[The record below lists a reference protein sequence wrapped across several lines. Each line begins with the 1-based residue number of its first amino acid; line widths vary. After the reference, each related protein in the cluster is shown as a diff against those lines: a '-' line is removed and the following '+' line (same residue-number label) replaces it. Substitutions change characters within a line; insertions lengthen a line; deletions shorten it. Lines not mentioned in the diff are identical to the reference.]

1 MEDDEPEKNPPL
13 SPSKMSKTPSWLML
27 GFLTGAAFMWAFQR
41 DGTKPPAPAPVT
53 LTEWPKAV
61 RIPASPLTTIEAVFD
76 EWKENAVWEHDT
88 TEVAM
93 WRSESGA
100 YSEFYEVRR
109 VGEVLYF
116 RSIPKLTRR
125 FVGSTDALPSNAP
138 LRFTETE
145 KHYREWLEQGRQK
158 SMNEPLVAP
167 RIAPPTPP
175 GVNATVPRIE
185 KPAGEPPP
193 KT

>member
-1 MEDDEPEKNPPL
+1 MEDDESEKTYPL

-27 GFLTGAAFMWAFQR
+27 GFLLGGAFMWAFQR
-41 DGTKPPAPAPVT
+41 DTAKPAAPAPAT

-61 RIPASPLTTIEAVFD
+61 RVPPSPLTTIEAVFAD
-76 EWKENAVWEHDT
+76 WKDNAVWENNL

-93 WRSESGA
+93 WRSETGA

-109 VGEVLYF
+109 LGETLYF
-116 RSIPKLTRR
+116 RSIPRLTRQVVR
-125 FVGSTDALPSNAP
+125 SGTSLPANAP
-138 LRFTETE
+138 LQFTESE
-145 KHYREWLEQGRQK
+145 KHYNEWVEQGRKK

-167 RIAPPTPP
+167 RTAPPVPP
-175 GVNATVPRIE
+175 KIDVTLPPMER
-185 KPAGEPPP
+185 PAPELPP